1 MAKALLGIDVGGG
14 SVRVV
19 AREIEGGKLT
29 AVKHGMG
36 KGLFTIGEF
45 GYGMD
50 TGIILSILADAVKDC
65 MAKGGYAAQD
75 IAALSTSVLRHT
87 LVALDAD
94 GSVLFSSPNRDAR
107 AVDAC
112 MRLNDTHADEIYRI
126 SGHRPM
132 PNLMACKLLWLQ
144 ETQPTL
150 YAGIATAFTLQDYLN
165 YKLTGKI
172 FAERTQAGETML
184 YDLAANAWSDALIAK
199 LGLNR
204 AMFAELIDAGTN
216 LGTLTA
222 EAAQLLGLSEATVVV
237 AGAGDTQSALLG
249 MGVLGNGETGIAAGT
264 TAPIQMVVDKA
275 VVDPKGRLWTGV
287 AATPGKYVV
296 ESNAGGVGISLE
308 WIAGLLFG
316 GNPNPCGALM
326 AAAAKAG
333 PGAGGMLST
342 VGASIFNNSVLS
354 LPIEQMLSSTVNMV
368 PDAELDRNRAA
379 RAVVEGMAFGLCG
392 NMEQI
397 EEVSGQRPAE
407 LRLGGGM
414 SVDAIFAEIL
424 SEVSGK
430 AVSVPSVAESS
441 AIGAM
446 ICAAVGSGAC
456 ASFADAAAKIND
468 LRAPVKIESDAYERI
483 YDEWKEMYTAS
494 SDSFMQ
500 LGALITELRQDAA
513 GGDAEGGGEA
523 VSLRIYADA
532 DLSEDAVKM
541 LGEFGS
547 ITYKSYRDGEMLEG
561 DDMIETLKDYD
572 VFITE
577 VDIVDAPIIKELP
590 NLRMIG
596 VCRGNPTNIDID
608 ACSAAGIPVVYTPG
622 RNCDAVADMAIA
634 FMLNIARMVPESAAF
649 LKEPGEAGDMGRQG
663 AAYFRYQGLELWR
676 ANIGLIGG
684 GAIGKKVAKRLLG
697 FDANLFVYDPYLSK
711 EDAILMGAKKVEL
724 DELLAVSDIVS
735 LHAPVTPETT
745 NMIDAAAFGKMKD
758 GVLVV
763 NTARAALM
771 DYGALLANLQSGKVK
786 GAALDV
792 FPEEPPASND
802 PLVLLPNVLST
813 PHTAGNTKQV
823 GIHQGLIMVDNIR
836 KLMAGQLTSDVVNR
850 KAFSAGFSFSGEKK
864 IDAGALEALQDNVV
878 SVNDLHAKKQS
889 DTKPAVAAPAA
900 PVAVAP
906 APAAA
911 PSGAYGQ
918 YMALIAEFCRNIASN
933 EEVKKKTS
941 GKEISFQITFKDNE
955 ESCYLAFNKGE
966 IDAGLGTYGDAGAE
980 VNLRMPIEVFDG
992 MMIGTI
998 NGANA
1003 AMTGKM
1009 SFTGNVRK
1017 AMSMQS
1023 ILKLMMSS
1031 YQEAQAKVGK
1041 VDVAALAA
1049 AAGSA
1054 PAAAAPAAAP
1064 AAGAAPAAA
1073 PAKKSGGTGYGKYME
1088 LIKEFL
1094 SIMSQDE
1101 QVKAKTSSK
1110 DISFQITFKDNEESC
1125 YLNFVKGDI
1134 DAGLGAFPPGASV
1147 NLRMPI
1153 EIFDGMMMGT
1163 VNGAKAAMTGQMS
1176 FTGDVR
1182 KAMSMQSILNLM
1194 MSSYQ
1199 AALKKVGPIDI
1210 AALGAAEEEPAA
1222 VEAAPAAAGAAPAAA
1237 PVGFAPA
1244 AAPAVPASGFKGFF
1258 GKVFGKDQPVVQQV
1272 ISQQIVTQ
1280 QMVTQQVVGGAAAA
1294 APAAVAAA
1302 PVAAAAPAAAPASN
1316 LGITG
1321 HPKTGDI
1328 RDELLQI
1335 TTEMFHKGLI
1345 TGIGGNIS
1353 VRCEDNPN
1361 EIWIMPS
1368 SIYKGDLAA
1377 DQMVRIDLD
1386 GKTVG
1391 GATELSASSEKNVHT
1406 AIYKARSDISA
1417 VIHSHATKSTL
1428 MGLAGLQFRP
1438 VSSDAAFF
1446 GEVPVV
1452 SFMIPGT
1459 PELGDRVAEA
1469 LGEEKAVCIMQNH
1482 GLVVAGTSLRR
1493 ASDMTD
1499 CVEITAAKIL
1509 EAKAMGVELAEIT
1522 GADLE
1527 ELSELGKMLV

>member
-14 SVRVV
+14 SVRAVI
-19 AREIEGGKLT
+19 RDIEGGNIT
-29 AVKHGMG
+29 AVKHSMT
-36 KGLFTIGEF
+36 KALFTIGEF

-50 TGIILSILADAVKDC
+50 IEAIFSIMAQAVKAC
-65 MAKGGYAAQD
+65 LAKGGYAADD

-87 LVALDAD
+87 LVALDKD
-94 GSVLFSSPNRDAR
+94 GVVLFSSPNRDAR
-107 AVDAC
+107 AVDAT
-112 MRLNDTHADEIYRI
+112 MRLNDTCADEIYRL

-132 PNLMACKLLWLQ
+132 PNLTACKLLWLQ
-144 ETQPTL
+144 ETQPAL
-150 YAGIATAFTLQDYLN
+150 YADIQTAFSLQDYLN
-165 YKLTGKI
+165 YRFTGKI
-172 FAERTQAGETML
+172 FAERSNAGETML
-184 YDLAANAWSDALIAK
+184 YDLRANAWSDAMIAR
-199 LGLNR
+199 LGLKR
-204 AMFAELIDAGTN
+204 GMFPELINAGVSLGN
-216 LGTLTA
+216 LSA
-222 EAAQLLGLSEATVVV
+222 EAAQALGLSGSTIVVT
-237 AGAGDTQSALLG
+237 GAGDTQSALLG
-249 MGVLGNGETGIAAGT
+249 MGVTGSGELGVAAGT
-264 TAPIQMVVDKA
+264 TAPIQMTVDRP

-287 AATPGKYVV
+287 AGVPGKYVL
-296 ESNAGGVGISLE
+296 ESNAGGMGVSLE

-342 VGASIFNNSVLS
+342 VGAQIFNNSVLS
-354 LPIEQMLSSTVNMV
+354 LPIEQTLFSTTNYV
-368 PDAELDRNRAA
+368 PDADTDRGKAA
-379 RAVVEGMAFGLCG
+379 RAVVEGMAFAIRG
-392 NMEQI
+392 NIEQI
-397 EEVSGQRPAE
+397 EEVSGLKANE

-414 SVDAIFAEIL
+414 AKDGIFAEV
-424 SEVSGK
+424 VSQAAGK
-430 AVSVPSVAESS
+430 PVAVSEFPHIAS
-441 AIGAM
+441 AMGAV
-446 ICAAVGSGAC
+446 ICAAVGLGLCADHSG
-456 ASFADAAAKIND
+456 AAAKFAD
-468 LRAPVKIESDAYERI
+468 MKAPLKPAGGAYERI
-483 YDEWKEMYTAS
+483 YDEWSEMVRAS
-494 SDSFMQ
+494 SENFMQ

-513 GGDAEGGGEA
+513 GAQDQAGGEA
-523 VSLRIYADA
+523 VALRIYADA

-547 ITYKSYRDGEMLEG
+547 VTAKSYRDGDMLEG
-561 DDMIETLKDYD
+561 DDMVATLKDYD

-577 VDIVDAPIIKELP
+577 VDIVDAAIIKELP

-622 RNCDAVADMAIA
+622 RNCDAVADMTVA

-649 LKEPGEAGDMGRQG
+649 LKEPGDAGDMGRQG

-676 ANIGLIGG
+676 ANIGIIGG

-697 FDANLFVYDPYLSK
+697 FEANLFVYDPYLSN

-724 DELLAVSDIVS
+724 DELLAVSDIVT

-745 NMIDAAAFGKMKD
+745 NMINADSFKKMKD

-771 DYGALLANLQSGKVK
+771 DYNALLAALKSGKVK

-792 FPEEPPASND
+792 FPLEPPASDD

-823 GIHQGLIMVDNIR
+823 GVHQGLIMVENIQ
-836 KLMAGQLTSDVVNR
+836 KLMAGKMSSDVVNR
-850 KAFSAGFSFSGEKK
+850 KAFQGGFSFTGEKK
-864 IDAGALEALQDNVV
+864 FDAAALEQLQEKVIG
-878 SVNDLHAKKQS
+878 VNDLDQKKQAA
-889 DTKPAVAAPAA
+889 KPAAAAPAA
-900 PVAVAP
+900 PVTVGVASRPP
-906 APAAA
+906 AS
-911 PSGAYGQ
+911 SGPYGQ
-918 YMALIAEFCRNIASN
+918 YMALIDAFLVNLSSN
-933 EEVKKKTS
+933 AEVKEKTS
-941 GKEISFQITFKDNE
+941 GKDISFQITFKDNE
-955 ESCYLAFNKGE
+955 ESCYMYFNKGAIE
-966 IDAGLGTYGDAGAE
+966 AGLGTFGESGAE
-980 VNLRMPIEVFDG
+980 VNLRMPIEIFDG
-992 MMIGTI
+992 MMLGSI

-1031 YQEAQAKVGK
+1031 YQAAIDQVGK
-1041 VDVAALAA
+1041 VDVKAF
-1049 AAGSA
+1049 
-1054 PAAAAPAAAP
+1054 AAAPAP
-1064 AAGAAPAAA
+1064 AAVPASAAPAAA
-1073 PAKKSGGTGYGKYME
+1073 PAKRSGGAGYDKYMA

-1094 SIMSQDE
+1094 TLMSQDA
-1101 QVKAKTSSK
+1101 QVKEKTASK

-1125 YLNFVKGDI
+1125 YLYFNKGEIEAD
-1134 DAGLGAFPPGASV
+1134 LGTFGESGAEV

-1153 EIFDGMMMGT
+1153 EIFDGMMTGA

-1176 FTGDVR
+1176 FTGNVR

-1199 AALKKVGPIDI
+1199 AAIAKVGPVDI
-1210 AALGAAEEEPAA
+1210 ASLGAVEEEPVGAA
-1222 VEAAPAAAGAAPAAA
+1222 SQPPAPAETAPAAEAP
-1237 PVGFAPA
+1237 
-1244 AAPAVPASGFKGFF
+1244 KQGFF
-1258 GKVFGKDQPVVQQV
+1258 ARRRAKQQPVVQQPV
-1272 ISQQIVTQ
+1272 I
-1280 QMVTQQVVGGAAAA
+1280 QQVVA
-1294 APAAVAAA
+1294 APKED
-1302 PVAAAAPAAAPASN
+1302 
-1316 LGITG
+1316 LGVTG

-1328 RDELLQI
+1328 RDELLAI
-1335 TTEMFHKGLI
+1335 TTELFHKGLV

-1361 EIWIMPS
+1361 EVWIMPS

-1377 DQMVRIDLD
+1377 DQMVRIDLE

-1406 AIYKARSDISA
+1406 AIYKARPDISA

-1428 MGLAGLQFRP
+1428 MGLAGLKFTP

-1452 SFMIPGT
+1452 PFMIPGT
-1459 PELGDRVAEA
+1459 PELGDMVAEA
-1469 LGEEKAVCIMQNH
+1469 MGEEKAVCIMQNH

-1509 EAKAMGVELAEIT
+1509 EAKAMGVELAVIS
-1522 GADLE
+1522 GKDLE
-1527 ELSELGKMLV
+1527 ELTELGKMLV